1 MVDISNF
8 CDILT
13 VAEIIRLIIT
23 NERGVLIMQSTG
35 IVRKLDSLGRITL
48 PMELRKSFE
57 IGEREPLEIF
67 TEEDR
72 IIIKKYNPSDIFTG
86 QCEDL
91 IEYRGKK
98 VSRDSIKELAR
109 IAGYTLSE

>member
-1 MVDISNF
+1 MPLEQAYDLCYN
-8 CDILT
+8 
-13 VAEIIRLIIT
+13 ELIKRQRYYQ
-23 NERGVLIMQSTG
+23 RGECVMQSTG

-48 PMELRKSFE
+48 PMELRKSFD

-67 TEEDR
+67 TEDDK

-86 QCEDL
+86 KCEDL
-91 IEYRGKK
+91 IEYKGKK

-109 IAGYTLSE
+109 IAGFKLSE

>member
-1 MVDISNF
+1 
-8 CDILT
+8 
-13 VAEIIRLIIT
+13 
-23 NERGVLIMQSTG
+23 MQSTG

-67 TEEDR
+67 TEGDK

-86 QCEDL
+86 SCDDL
-91 IEYRGKK
+91 VEYKGKK
-98 VSRDSIKELAR
+98 VSRESIRELAR
-109 IAGYTLSE
+109 IAGIELA